1 MPRLSSARADIDA
14 RVLLEIEAVVAAHGT
29 LEDVTRWALSQSPPR
44 VFARARGAD
53 EDGERDAKGPGFDVY
68 VQDEFTHDVVVPYD
82 ARGEV
87 FLVYDTT

>member
-1 MPRLSSARADIDA
+1 VSSAPADVEPRLLAE
-14 RVLLEIEAVVAAHGT
+14 LEFVVVAHVT
-29 LEDVTRWALSQSPPR
+29 LEDVTRWALGQSPPR

-53 EDGERDAKGPGFDVY
+53 EHGEHEAKGPGFDVY

-82 ARGEV
+82 ARGEL